1 MSSTNKLQKSLVRND
16 KSKMLGIMLTIKSRT
31 DRKTTIPTGIY
42 NKINNNTSTYVLYSI
57 NPYLTLYCLI
67 SQKYRLIPTV
77 LKV

>member
-1 MSSTNKLQKSLVRND
+1 
-16 KSKMLGIMLTIKSRT
+16 MLTLKSET

-42 NKINNNTSTYVLYSI
+42 HKINNNTTTYVLYYFI